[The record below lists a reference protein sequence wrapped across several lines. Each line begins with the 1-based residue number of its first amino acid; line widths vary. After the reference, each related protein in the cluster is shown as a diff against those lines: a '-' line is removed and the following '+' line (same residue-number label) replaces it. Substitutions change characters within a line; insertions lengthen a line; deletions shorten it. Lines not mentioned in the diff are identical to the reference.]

1 MANHLAMQPRSTFVA
16 VLGAVLAPFNVLA
29 IEQRSFIELLEHR
42 IIDVKPVGM
51 GGHSGESLKVTIRN
65 LSTGPVHTSI
75 PVGWVFTSQVPE
87 VQDLIVAREEVLA
100 IAGGATRT
108 VTCRAFCCEASGSG
122 PSEGELYRAGRP
134 APEKLVA
141 VAQAIAR
148 GEYNDDIAQHAI
160 WVLSDA
166 NDIASMGAMDSTAMD
181 SLRLAVSRLSG
192 QPAPLYSMQYAQE
205 EGRVC
210 SQRPSSIHRR
220 LTYSTMGTAFTAVVI
235 DGTGHVVQVLHT
247 STPLEAGTHLLAFDL
262 DVNGWPPGRYAI
274 HAHSTDRAGVHR
286 MPFTL

>member
-1 MANHLAMQPRSTFVA
+1 MQPISAYAAALSMVVA
-16 VLGAVLAPFNVLA
+16 PIGALA

-42 IIDVKPVGM
+42 LIDVRPVGL
-51 GGHSGESLKVTIRN
+51 GTHSGESIRVSVRN
-65 LSTGPVHTSI
+65 LTAGPLSTSI
-75 PVGWVFTSQVPE
+75 PVGWVFTSKEPE
-87 VQDLIVAREEVLA
+87 VQDLIVTREEVLA
-100 IAGGATRT
+100 LAGGATRT

-122 PSEGELYRAGRP
+122 PSEGEVYRAGRP

-148 GEYNDDIAQHAI
+148 GEYNDEIAQHAI

-181 SLRLAVSRLSG
+181 TLRLAVSRLSG
-192 QPAPLYSMQYAQE
+192 QPAPLYSMQYAQV

-220 LTYSTMGTAFTAVVI
+220 LPYSTMGTVLNAVVI
-235 DGTGHVVQVLHT
+235 DRTGHVVHVFN
-247 STPLEAGTHLLAFDL
+247 SNTPLEAGAHTLVFDL
-262 DVNGWPPGRYAI
+262 DVNGWPPGSYAI
-274 HAHSTDRAGVHR
+274 HAHTTDRAGVHR